1 MFTRLAAVRESKGS
15 AEASRTTVLRR
26 PPGERE
32 AREWSRGPAKVQAKL
47 AIGPVDD
54 PLEAEAD
61 RVAEH
66 VLRAPNVDG
75 SKQTGERK
83 SPGHARGVLSGSEA
97 DEVLPFGGRPLDTE
111 TRAYFEP
118 RFGYDFSRVRIYPDE
133 KAAESA
139 RSIGALAYTTGPNIA
154 FGGGRYQ
161 PATGEGR
168 RLLAHELTHVV
179 QQGHATAVAGSGGV
193 RVSAGRA
200 TPSIQRDTP
209 SGTQQQ
215 IPANATEQGGPLSV
229 TKRYEDL
236 VSREEVKQALT
247 TYLYDVQREQ
257 GGQTLHMTDKVKWAV
272 RMLFQGDATLSAKGE
287 GAFSGI
293 GTGSVPEFADK
304 VAKLLP
310 EYIPR
315 RNLKQLGGQPT
326 KDTPDT
332 RPKSAGEAAGQGVV
346 DSTVAPLVKKMGLP
360 KDLEKKI
367 IEGARD
373 AVGAGLV
380 SILDQ
385 AMGGSQLSPGQQ
397 SAIHSL
403 VDGLI
408 KQKTGSSPDKQQ
420 EGAGSPYGPAPV
432 QPPSTSSSMGSVSAP
447 GEHTFNLP
455 KIPWDFPT
463 KKLPKP
469 NLPEAPAASAAPS
482 VDKIIQGLDD
492 ASLLPAAAKGK
503 PDSGNYA
510 GAKEFARSVADQL
523 AAADKDKKSR
533 GGNVD
538 VMISADYRHVEDL
551 RDVFDK
557 MAEIIKKVA
566 AALPGGAANI
576 ETVTIKIPRMGKD
589 DKIPP
594 QWIVRLHGGN

>member
-1 MFTRLAAVRESKGS
+1 MFARLAAARESKGS

-32 AREWSRGPAKVQAKL
+32 MREWSRGPAKVQAKL

-75 SKQTGERK
+75 SKQTGELKRPGHT
-83 SPGHARGVLSGSEA
+83 SGHARGVLSGSGA

-139 RSIGALAYTTGPNIA
+139 RSIGALAYTAGPKIA

-193 RVSAGRA
+193 RVSAGHA

-215 IPANATEQGGPLSV
+215 IPANATDQGGPLSV

-326 KDTPDT
+326 KETPDT
-332 RPKSAGEAAGQGVV
+332 RPRSAGEAAGQGVV

-408 KQKTGSSPDKQQ
+408 KQKTGVV
-420 EGAGSPYGPAPV
+420 AG
-432 QPPSTSSSMGSVSAP
+432 
-447 GEHTFNLP
+447 
-455 KIPWDFPT
+455 
-463 KKLPKP
+463 
-469 NLPEAPAASAAPS
+469 
-482 VDKIIQGLDD
+482 
-492 ASLLPAAAKGK
+492 
-503 PDSGNYA
+503 
-510 GAKEFARSVADQL
+510 
-523 AAADKDKKSR
+523 
-533 GGNVD
+533 
-538 VMISADYRHVEDL
+538 
-551 RDVFDK
+551 
-557 MAEIIKKVA
+557 
-566 AALPGGAANI
+566 
-576 ETVTIKIPRMGKD
+576 
-589 DKIPP
+589 
-594 QWIVRLHGGN
+594 

>member
-1 MFTRLAAVRESKGS
+1 
-15 AEASRTTVLRR
+15 
-26 PPGERE
+26 
-32 AREWSRGPAKVQAKL
+32 
-47 AIGPVDD
+47 
-54 PLEAEAD
+54 
-61 RVAEH
+61 
-66 VLRAPNVDG
+66 
-75 SKQTGERK
+75 
-83 SPGHARGVLSGSEA
+83 
-97 DEVLPFGGRPLDTE
+97 
-111 TRAYFEP
+111 
-118 RFGYDFSRVRIYPDE
+118 
-133 KAAESA
+133 
-139 RSIGALAYTTGPNIA
+139 
-154 FGGGRYQ
+154 
-161 PATGEGR
+161 
-168 RLLAHELTHVV
+168 VV
-179 QQGHATAVAGSGGV
+179 QQGHATAVAGSSGGV

-200 TPSIQRDTP
+200 APSIQRDTP

-236 VSREEVKQALT
+236 VSREEVKQALI
-247 TYLYDVQREQ
+247 TYLYDVQRDQ

-315 RNLKQLGGQPT
+315 ANLKQLGGQPT
-326 KDTPDT
+326 KETPDT

-385 AMGGSQLSPGQQ
+385 AMGGSQLSAGQQ

-408 KQKTGSSPDKQQ
+408 KQKAGSAPDKQQ

-432 QPPSTSSSMGSVSAP
+432 QPPSTTTPSGGSVSAP
-447 GEHTFNLP
+447 GQVIIPSP

-482 VDKIIQGLDD
+482 VDSVIQGLDD

-503 PDSGNYA
+503 PDTSNYA
-510 GAKEFARSVADQL
+510 GAKEFARAVADQL
-523 AAADKDKKSR
+523 AAADKKSR

-557 MAEIIKKVA
+557 MTEIIKKVA
-566 AALPGGAANI
+566 SALPGGAANI

>member
-1 MFTRLAAVRESKGS
+1 MFARLAAAREPKGP
-15 AEASRTTVLRR
+15 AEASRTAVLRR
-26 PPGERE
+26 TPGERE
-32 AREWSRGPAKVQAKL
+32 MREWSRSRAKVQAKL
-47 AIGPVDD
+47 AVGPVDD

-61 RVAEH
+61 GVAEQ
-66 VLRAPNVDG
+66 VLRAPEIAGNKDAAG
-75 SKQTGERK
+75 QKNPR
-83 SPGHARGVLSGSEA
+83 HARGVLSGSAA
-97 DEVLPFGGRPLDTE
+97 DEVLPLGGQPLDME
-111 TRAYFEP
+111 TRAFFEP

-139 RSIGALAYTTGPNIA
+139 QSMGALAYTAGPKIA
-154 FGGGRYQ
+154 FGASRYQ

-209 SGTQQQ
+209 SGAQQGNTPSGTQQ
-215 IPANATEQGGPLSV
+215 IPANATAQGGPLSV

-236 VSREEVKQALT
+236 VSREEVKQALI

-257 GGQTLHMTDKVKWAV
+257 GGQTLHMTDTVKWAV

-287 GAFSGI
+287 GVFSGM

-315 RNLKQLGGQPT
+315 ANLKQLGGQPT
-326 KDTPDT
+326 KETPDT

-408 KQKTGSSPDKQQ
+408 KQKAGAAPDKQQ

-432 QPPSTSSSMGSVSAP
+432 EPPGTSPSMGSVTAP

-469 NLPEAPAASAAPS
+469 ILPEAPAASAAPS

-503 PDSGNYA
+503 PDTGNYA

-566 AALPGGAANI
+566 A
-576 ETVTIKIPRMGKD
+576 
-589 DKIPP
+589 
-594 QWIVRLHGGN
+594 